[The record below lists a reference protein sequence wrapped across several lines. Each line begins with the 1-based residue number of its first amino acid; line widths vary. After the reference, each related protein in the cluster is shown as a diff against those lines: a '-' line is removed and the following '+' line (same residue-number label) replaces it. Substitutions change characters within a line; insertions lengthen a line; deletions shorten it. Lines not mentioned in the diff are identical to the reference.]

1 MQLSV
6 HQKSAF
12 YGTDQKVLK
21 RENLDALQRKKEHV
35 RCWLLARQ
43 MCYVFIIYGH
53 FQRTAVDL
61 KQLINT
67 QSKHAFSFG
76 PDADYR
82 CHKTWNLITSTLSFD
97 AMSCLQSSANTWLW
111 HLGSAGLSA
120 DGNCHF
126 VSMRGS
132 EVHVW
137 GGNIRSGICE
147 SCSWHI
153 KSSGCTFFHTPHVQF
168 VFVGLNVSRYQI
180 LSLSEWVCW
189 RCWQCCV
196 VALNPF
202 LHTCIL
208 CLCLNSCPDDI
219 NAINTVTNNYR
230 EVFCLF
236 VLYPHTTS
244 SHSVPVGPY
253 GSDRDNC
260 YNTQPWFAGHG
271 GEFSSQQPETLWKS
285 NKC

>member
-1 MQLSV
+1 MPPV
-6 HQKSAF
+6 ICWPF
-12 YGTDQKVLK
+12 KVFRWLK
-21 RENLDALQRKKEHV
+21 TGGMLFKNAIICPSEICILWHRSKGIKERKPWRTTKKKGA
-35 RCWLLARQ
+35 CTLLAPGQTNVLR
-43 MCYVFIIYGH
+43 IYYLWALLY

-153 KSSGCTFFHTPHVQF
+153 KSSGCTFFSHSTRPVCLCGTKCFTLPDPEPERVGVLAMLTVLCGCFEPFSAHLYF
-168 VFVGLNVSRYQI
+168 VFM
-180 LSLSEWVCW
+180 
-189 RCWQCCV
+189 
-196 VALNPF
+196 P
-202 LHTCIL
+202 
-208 CLCLNSCPDDI
+208 
-219 NAINTVTNNYR
+219 
-230 EVFCLF
+230 
-236 VLYPHTTS
+236 
-244 SHSVPVGPY
+244 
-253 GSDRDNC
+253 
-260 YNTQPWFAGHG
+260 
-271 GEFSSQQPETLWKS
+271 EFMSWWY
-285 NKC
+285 